1 MWLASNASRGSEL
14 LGYALMIFASLLWSL
29 SPAIISRFSKYIKP
43 VTFTGLRA
51 LIASVT
57 LFLVS
62 LLSGG
67 VEVSNL
73 STYVLVIAILSAVI
87 GPGVG
92 DVFYTKSIQLIGGFL
107 AVVLGYT
114 YMFVAQTIAVFF
126 LGESMTA
133 GLLIGSFLAFTG
145 VVVAVHGGTTINQ
158 RRNRYWKGIA
168 YALITSVSW
177 GVSTSMLKIAL
188 GFTDE
193 LALTILRLT
202 AISLIFLPAGVLHEG
217 RPPNNSVKPFLL
229 VAAVTATLDWTLGM
243 YVFIY
248 SINLVGVATTVV
260 ITALTPVLT
269 TITSKT
275 VAREK
280 PSPTNIV
287 GALLTSAGIAITTL

>member
-1 MWLASNASRGSEL
+1 M

-29 SPAIISRFSKYIKP
+29 SPAIISRFGKYIKP

-57 LFLVS
+57 LFLVM

-67 VEVSNL
+67 IKVSNL
-73 STYVLVIAILSAVI
+73 STYVLLIAILSAVI

-126 LGESMTA
+126 LGESMTT

-145 VVVAVHGGTTINQ
+145 VVIAVHSGTTINQ
-158 RRNRYWKGIA
+158 HRNLCWRGIA

-188 GFTDE
+188 SFTDE

-202 AISLIFLPAGVLHEG
+202 AISLIFLPAGLLHEG

-248 SINLVGVATTVV
+248 SINLMGVATTVV

-280 PSPTNIV
+280 LSPTNVV

>member
-1 MWLASNASRGSEL
+1 L
-14 LGYALMIFASLLWSL
+14 LGYALMIFASFLWSL
-29 SPAIISRFSKYIKP
+29 SPAIISRFSKHIKP

-57 LFLVS
+57 LFLVM

-67 VEVSNL
+67 VKVSGL

-126 LGESMTA
+126 LGESMRA

-145 VVVAVHGGTTINQ
+145 VVIAVHGGTTINQ
-158 RRNRYWKGIA
+158 RRNLCWRGIA

-188 GFTDE
+188 SFADE
-193 LALTILRLT
+193 LTLTILRLT
-202 AISLIFLPAGVLHEG
+202 AISLIFLPTGLLHEG
-217 RPPNNSVKPFLL
+217 GPPNNSVKPFLL
-229 VAAVTATLDWTLGM
+229 AAAVTATLDWTLGM
-243 YVFIY
+243 YIFIY
-248 SINLVGVATTVV
+248 SINLMGIATTVV
-260 ITALTPVLT
+260 ITALTPALT

-280 PSPTNIV
+280 PSLTNVV